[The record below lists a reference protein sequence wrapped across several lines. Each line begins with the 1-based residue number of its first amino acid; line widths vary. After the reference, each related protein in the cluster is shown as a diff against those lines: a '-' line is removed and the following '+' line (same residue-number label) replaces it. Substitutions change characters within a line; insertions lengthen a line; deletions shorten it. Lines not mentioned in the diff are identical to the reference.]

1 MASSGNDS
9 AAAER
14 GAEALERD
22 ASVRALFGER
32 VRRLRKERG
41 YSQERFAMLSGL
53 DRSYFG
59 GVERGERNVSLDNI
73 AAISR
78 ALDVP
83 IKELF
88 PSSDPPASEA

>member
-1 MASSGNDS
+1 MASPGSES
-9 AAAER
+9 AAADR

-22 ASVRALFGER
+22 ASVRALFGDR

-73 AAISR
+73 ASIAR
-78 ALDVP
+78 ALGVP
-83 IKELF
+83 IRELF
-88 PSSDPPASEA
+88 PSEKPPS